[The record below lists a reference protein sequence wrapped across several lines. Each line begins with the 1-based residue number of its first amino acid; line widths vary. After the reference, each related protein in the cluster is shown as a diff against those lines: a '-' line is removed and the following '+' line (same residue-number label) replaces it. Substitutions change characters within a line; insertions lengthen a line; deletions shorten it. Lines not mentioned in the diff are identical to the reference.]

1 MHFIVFEAAGEVV
14 DCVVA
19 LRLVEPLL
27 TVEGVAIAPPRD
39 RGERASRA
47 EGLTGPLP
55 LG

>member
-27 TVEGVAIAPPRD
+27 TVEGVAIAPPGTEESAPAAQ
-39 RGERASRA
+39 RG
-47 EGLTGPLP
+47 
-55 LG
+55 